1 VARVFFGPLKNPKN
15 KRLKDLNV
23 RETVAV
29 APLIALIFVIGLFPN
44 LILSRVGDGV
54 SAVLERYQDSRKSYQ
69 EQGDSEEARL
79 SDRRGGA
86 LEQGYP
92 EAPTKKAEAAP
103 AAQAQA
109 LNAVTP

>member
-1 VARVFFGPLKNPKN
+1 M
-15 KRLKDLNV
+15 
-23 RETVAV
+23 
-29 APLIALIFVIGLFPN
+29 LIALIVVIGLFPN
-44 LILSRVGDGV
+44 LFLSRMGDGV

-69 EQGDSEEARL
+69 DQGDSNTARL
-79 SDRRGGA
+79 SERQGGA

-92 EAPTKKAEAAP
+92 EAPAKKVDAAP